1 MSIST
6 VVTRGYGSFG
16 TIAAVVTR
24 GFFPDA
30 VVVQAV
36 SRGDYGATE
45 EEYQAQLRRNRK
57 RLKQLQ
63 KRKEEDKKRL
73 RKLIREAVYGPEIA
87 EEAQELLEAI
97 PAAVIAPH
105 QTAASSANVERLEV
119 EIEAVHSRIAELETK
134 LEAHRAE
141 QDEEDDI
148 EALLLLA
155 A

>member
-16 TIAAVVTR
+16 TISEVVTR
-24 GFFPDA
+24 GYSTS
-30 VVVQAV
+30 QAV
-36 SRGDYGATE
+36 TSRGDYGATE
-45 EEYQAQLRRNRK
+45 EEYQEQLRRNRK
-57 RLKQLQ
+57 RLEKLQ
-63 KRKEEDKKRL
+63 KRKEEDKARL
-73 RKLIREAVYGPEIA
+73 RELIRAAAHGPEIA
-87 EEAQELLEAI
+87 EEAKELLEAI

-105 QTAASSANVERLEV
+105 QTAASSANVARLEM
-119 EIEAVHSRIAELETK
+119 EIASVHSRIAELETK
-134 LEAHRAE
+134 IEAHRAE